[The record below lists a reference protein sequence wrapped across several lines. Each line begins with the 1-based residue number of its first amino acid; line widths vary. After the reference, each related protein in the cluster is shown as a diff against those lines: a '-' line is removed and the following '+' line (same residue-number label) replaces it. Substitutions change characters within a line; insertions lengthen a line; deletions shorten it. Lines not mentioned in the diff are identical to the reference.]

1 MLLGS
6 ISEPATLLCLDCTW
20 KYFPLA
26 GKMQEYDNTAV
37 KKCVS
42 DFSTNETEKQN
53 LNIPALVN

>member
-6 ISEPATLLCLDCTW
+6 IWEPATLLCLVCTW

-37 KKCVS
+37 KSVS
-42 DFSTNETEKQN
+42 DFSTIKTEKQN
-53 LNIPALVN
+53 LNIPALVS

>member
-37 KKCVS
+37 KK
-42 DFSTNETEKQN
+42 
-53 LNIPALVN
+53 